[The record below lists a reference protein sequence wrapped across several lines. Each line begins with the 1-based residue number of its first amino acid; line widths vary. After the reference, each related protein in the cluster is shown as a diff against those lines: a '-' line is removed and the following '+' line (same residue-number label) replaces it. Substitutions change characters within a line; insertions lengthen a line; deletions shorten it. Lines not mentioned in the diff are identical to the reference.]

1 MGAINRNDA
10 IVNVLTS
17 ILMVLVVGGAALS
30 IYFTYKN
37 CEAQQNIVNGYVIDK
52 NMTAAYTEQRMYY
65 NGIAYYITHIHHP
78 ASYTFTIQ
86 SDEDSELTATYSVS
100 AEKYEI
106 HNIGDYIENIN
117 EVLILRKD

>member
-1 MGAINRNDA
+1 MRAIDKNDA

-86 SDEDSELTATYSVS
+86 SDEDSELTASYSIS
-100 AEKYEI
+100 AGIYEKYS
-106 HNIGDYIENIN
+106 IGDYIEDVNN
-117 EVLILRKD
+117 VLRKE